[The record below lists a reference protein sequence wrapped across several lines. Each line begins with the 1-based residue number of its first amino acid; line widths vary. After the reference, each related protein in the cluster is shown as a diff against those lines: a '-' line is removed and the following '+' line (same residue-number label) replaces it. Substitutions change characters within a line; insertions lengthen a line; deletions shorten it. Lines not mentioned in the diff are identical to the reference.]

1 MEKDLN
7 TSFNAV
13 IDALYLN
20 NKDMRVTFICKN
32 QKPKTYPVH
41 VWKSLAKSFK
51 DFKAIKIVTD
61 DAKRSTIYCVHI

>member
-20 NKDMRVTFICKN
+20 NKAMKVTFVCKN
-32 QKPKTYPVH
+32 QKPKTYPVCA
-41 VWKSLAKSFK
+41 WKTLAKSFK
-51 DFKAIKIVTD
+51 DFKAIKIVTED
-61 DAKRSTIYCVHI
+61 DKRATIYCVHI

>member
-1 MEKDLN
+1 MVKDLN
-7 TSFNAV
+7 TAFNSV

-20 NKDMRVTFICKN
+20 NKAMKVTFVCKN
-32 QKPKTYPVH
+32 QKPKTYPVS

-51 DFKAIKIVTD
+51 DFKAIKIETD